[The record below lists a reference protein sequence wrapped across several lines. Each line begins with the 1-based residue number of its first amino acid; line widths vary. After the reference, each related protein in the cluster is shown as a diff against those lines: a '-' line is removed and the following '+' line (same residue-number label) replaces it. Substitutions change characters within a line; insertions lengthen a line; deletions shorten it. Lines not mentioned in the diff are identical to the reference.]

1 MDETKIKEMLE
12 NNEIAVI
19 YAEGKTEESAIELAD
34 TLTNVVGLAEFR
46 DEDDNP
52 VWGVLINKT
61 KEIEV
66 KQE

>member
-34 TLTNVVGLAEFR
+34 TLTNVIGLAEFR
-46 DEDDNP
+46 DEDDNSI
-52 VWGVLINKT
+52 WGVLIDKT

>member
-19 YAEGKTEESAIELAD
+19 YECKTEESAIELAD
-34 TLTNVVGLAEFR
+34 TLANVVGLAEFR
-46 DEDDNP
+46 DENDNP
-52 VWGVLINKT
+52 VWGVLIDKT